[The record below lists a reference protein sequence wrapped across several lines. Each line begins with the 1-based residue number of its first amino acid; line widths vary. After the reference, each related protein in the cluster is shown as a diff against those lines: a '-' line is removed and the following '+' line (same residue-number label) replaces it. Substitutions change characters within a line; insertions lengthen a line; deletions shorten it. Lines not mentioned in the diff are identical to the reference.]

1 MTKRTIVS
9 VELSPDIVESIESVR
24 AVLPVSK
31 SDIIRLAIRYY
42 IRHAAPALPLER
54 ETAKQPN
61 PYEDCYL
68 HDCETCNESANCAR
82 ED

>member
-1 MTKRTIVS
+1 MSKRTIIS

-42 IRHAAPALPLER
+42 LKHAAPALPLEGER
-54 ETAKQPN
+54 VKQPN
-61 PYEDCYL
+61 PYEDCCFR
-68 HDCETCNESANCAR
+68 DCKSCPESVNCSK
-82 ED
+82 EE

>member
-1 MTKRTIVS
+1 MSKRTIVS
-9 VELSPDIVESIESVR
+9 VELSSDIVEAIESVR

-42 IRHAAPALPLER
+42 LRHAAPALPMER
-54 ETAKQPN
+54 ETVKQPK

-68 HDCETCNESANCAR
+68 HDCGSCNEAANCSK